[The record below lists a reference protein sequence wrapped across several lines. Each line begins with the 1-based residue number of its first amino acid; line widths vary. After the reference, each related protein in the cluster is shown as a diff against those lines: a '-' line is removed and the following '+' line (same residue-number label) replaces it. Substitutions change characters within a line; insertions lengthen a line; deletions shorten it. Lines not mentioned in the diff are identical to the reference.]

1 MHIAFFE
8 ATEKDEAYISERLLG
23 HELFFFKEALNETT
37 AHQAQHCEVIS
48 VFIYSTV
55 TEAVLG
61 QLPETKAILTRSTGF
76 EHIDLAACTTRGIVV
91 ENVPFYGENTVAE
104 HTFAL
109 ILALSRN
116 VHKSYAR
123 GQKGDFSIDGLMGFD
138 LKDKTLGVIGT
149 GHIGL
154 HVIRI
159 AKGFGMHVLAF
170 DTQKNT
176 FLSEVL
182 HFKYAPLE
190 DVLAHSDIITLHVPY
205 NDHTHHLI
213 NRDTIHKVK
222 RGALLINTARGG
234 IIENEALIEALD
246 EGILSGAGLDVL
258 EGEEIIKEESQC
270 VPTGCE
276 TDQEQHQKNQ
286 ALLSRDNVVFTP
298 HIGFYSEEALARIL
312 DTTIENIEQWT
323 HGKKQNAVL
332 GSLPE
337 TKK

>member
-1 MHIAFFE
+1 MRIAFFE
-8 ATEKDEAYISERLLG
+8 ATPKDEAYLREKLAH
-23 HELFFFKEALNETT
+23 HEVLFFAEALNSEN
-37 AHQAQHCEVIS
+37 AEQALDCEIIS
-48 VFIYSTV
+48 VFIYSAV
-55 TEAVLG
+55 TPAVIEK
-61 QLPETKAILTRSTGF
+61 LPRLQAILTRSTGF
-76 EHIDLAACTTRGIVV
+76 DHIDLKICNERGIAV

-123 GQKGDFSIDGLMGFD
+123 GLKNDFSIDGLMGFD

-182 HFKYAPLE
+182 HYQYASLE
-190 DVLAHSDIITLHVPY
+190 EVLGKSDIVTLHIPD
-205 NDHTHHLI
+205 NTHTHHLI
-213 NRDTIHKVK
+213 NQDTIQKFK

-234 IIENEALIEALD
+234 IVENQALVDGLD
-246 EGILSGAGLDVL
+246 QGILSGAGLDVL
-258 EGEEIIKEESQC
+258 EGEESIKEENQC
-270 VPTGCE
+270 LHIECE
-276 TDQEQHQKNQ
+276 NDLQKQRQNKN
-286 ALLSRDNVVFTP
+286 LLERDNVVFTP
-298 HIGFYSEEALARIL
+298 HIGFYSEEAVERIL
-312 DTTIENIEQWT
+312 DTTIENIEQFASGT
-323 HGKKQNAVL
+323 KNNLVP
-332 GSLPE
+332 GSLAS
-337 TKK
+337 